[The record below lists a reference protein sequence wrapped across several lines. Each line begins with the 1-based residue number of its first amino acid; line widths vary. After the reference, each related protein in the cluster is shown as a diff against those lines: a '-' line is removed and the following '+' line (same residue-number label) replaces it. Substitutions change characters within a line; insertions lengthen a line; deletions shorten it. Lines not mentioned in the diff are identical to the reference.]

1 MSQMP
6 WRFINESGFDQLEV
20 DGVQYERSY
29 GNPGKSPEG
38 EGLNNC
44 LIDSLRQCLDIVL
57 SPEEAVALGKAVR
70 RDLEAEFDEPL
81 DDQRRLVTRASYL
94 DIGHHWQAIL
104 RSLLRHNTSN
114 SSAAFV
120 PNDYCIVGLFGNRP
134 GHGVVFGRRDA
145 PNRLVVINWYDMHFD
160 ACIRQ

>member
-6 WRFINESGFDQLEV
+6 WRFTNEGGFNHLEV
-20 DGVQYERSY
+20 DGVQYERRH
-29 GNPGKSPEG
+29 GNPGQSPAG

-81 DDQRRLVTRASYL
+81 DDQRRLVTRASFL

-104 RSLLRHNTSN
+104 RSFLRHNTSN
-114 SSAAFV
+114 RSAAFD

>member
-6 WRFINESGFDQLEV
+6 WRFTNESGFDQLEV
-20 DGVQYERSY
+20 DGVQYERRY
-29 GNPGKSPEG
+29 GNPGKSPAG

-44 LIDSLRQCLDIVL
+44 LIDSLRQCMDNLHSDR
-57 SPEEAVALGKAVR
+57 EAVR

-81 DDQRRLVTRASYL
+81 DDQRRLVTRASFL

-114 SSAAFV
+114 RSAAFD
-120 PNDYCIVGLFGNRP
+120 PNNYCIVGLFGNRP